1 MTREE
6 AEAAVAARKAEH
18 PGDAW
23 LARDRGDTWE
33 VVRLPG
39 LGRKPSKETVEAK
52 PKPPQADDP
61 RSALERNIGG
71 PYGAG

>member
-6 AEAAVAARKAEH
+6 AEAAVAAKKKEQ
-18 PGDAW
+18 PGDGW
-23 LARDRGDTWE
+23 IARERDGSWD

-39 LGRKPSKETVEAK
+39 LGRGAMKETVEAK